1 MALFGRKNG
10 KSLFGKRKTDD
21 TPKKPQRHELV
32 DIPIDSMIE
41 LSDITT
47 YEVTGDTSHAYKL
60 VTRKKYVGEGLQ
72 RYMYHIEDAEEN
84 LVVLGV
90 DHIAGTKDEYEIS
103 RWIVDGEE
111 QLGEPLPEEIVLHY
125 PHPDNEDNEDEEIEV
140 VYGRLEVVSA
150 TLTVTTAQGQEEFA
164 AELHEYTTEEDEFMS
179 VELCGDWLTFYVGAL
194 ITRSDIEIYPA
205 IEATENRK
213 SPP

>member
-47 YEVTGDTSHAYKL
+47 YEETGDTSHAYKL
-60 VTRKKYVGEGLQ
+60 VTRKKYVGEGLH
-72 RYMYHIEDAEEN
+72 RYMYHIEDAEKN
-84 LVVLGV
+84 LVVLGI

-111 QLGEPLPEEIVLHY
+111 QLDEPLPEEIVLHY
-125 PHPDNEDNEDEEIEV
+125 PHPDNEDEEIEV
-140 VYGRLEVVSA
+140 VYGRQEVISA
-150 TLTVTTAQGQEEFA
+150 TLTVTTAQGQDEFA
-164 AELHEYTTEEDEFMS
+164 AELHEYTTDEDEFMS

-213 SPP
+213 APP